1 MKPNSI
7 RARLAAWYS
16 LILALSLCTFGG
28 TGYLAMRHSNRV
40 TLDGGLEQRIEGIR
54 AIILQDAPKGHAALE
69 DEIYEFATGVGSKGR
84 VRVAEAGGR
93 FIFASPGMESP
104 SSNEQRHEGKVSR
117 PFSYENF
124 GGQRFRV
131 LRKKIEVAGTPYNV
145 EVASSTEDFDRALER
160 FRLMLALA
168 VPFVLVL
175 AALGGDWMG
184 RRALAPVDELTNAAR
199 SIEAHDLAK
208 RLVIPQ
214 TGDELERLAETL
226 NEMLER
232 LEGAF
237 HRITKFTADASH
249 ELRTPVSVMRTGA
262 ELILRKPR
270 TGEEYREALSQ
281 ILLESEKVSQLI
293 EQLLILART
302 DAGPAV
308 LPLTRTDLAE
318 TLLSACQEASPLAEA
333 KQLTFSEQV
342 PAQPLWIR
350 GDSSSLGRLF
360 LILLDNAVKYTPGG
374 GRIKVQLGTEDGFA
388 VASIHDTGIGIAAED
403 IPRVFDRFYRADPA
417 RSRESGG
424 AGLGLAIGQWIV
436 EAHHGEIRVESQPS
450 RGSNFEVR
458 LPLAGE

>member
-54 AIILQDAPKGHAALE
+54 AIISQDAPKGHAALE

-308 LPLTRTDLAE
+308 LPLTRTDLTE

-333 KQLTFSEQV
+333 KQLTFSEPARQRGQV
-342 PAQPLWIR
+342 HPGRRTNQGSAR
-350 GDSSSLGRLF
+350 HRGRLC
-360 LILLDNAVKYTPGG
+360 
-374 GRIKVQLGTEDGFA
+374 
-388 VASIHDTGIGIAAED
+388 
-403 IPRVFDRFYRADPA
+403 
-417 RSRESGG
+417 RS
-424 AGLGLAIGQWIV
+424 QY
-436 EAHHGEIRVESQPS
+436 P
-450 RGSNFEVR
+450 
-458 LPLAGE
+458 